1 MKPFLLICCSIFCLN
16 SISAQHDFYTKGA
29 YTFTKS
35 DSLRG
40 MLRPERTCF
49 DVTFYELD
57 IEVNIKNK
65 SIAGFVE
72 MTYQIVENFST
83 LQIDLFENMLIDKI
97 EYKGQTLDY
106 RREFDAVFINFPKEQ
121 TKGKKGKIRIYYH
134 GNPQSA
140 RMPPWDG
147 GFVWKTDN
155 NDNPWIG
162 VACEG
167 DGASLWWPN
176 KDHLSDE
183 PDSMAINITIPD
195 GLTCVANGNL
205 RSIDKK
211 AGKNRFNWFVSYPIN
226 NYNVSIN
233 IANYAHWTEEFSAT
247 DGEILALDYYVL
259 DYNLEKAKKHF
270 KQTHQVLAA
279 FEHYFDKYPFW
290 EDGFA
295 LVETPYLGM
304 EHQGAIAYGNQ
315 YKRGYLGGMIPRD
328 MDWDYIIVHET
339 GHEYFGNSIS
349 CRDLSEMWIHE
360 SFTTYMEALYVE
372 YAYNYDD
379 AVRYLNTQ
387 RRFIGNKEPILGPK
401 DVNWEDWSSSDHY
414 YKGAWILHTL
424 RHAINDDKKWFD
436 ILKGFYQKFSIS
448 NITTSDFVEYV
459 NKATNK
465 NFSSFF
471 DQYLEYPNIPVL
483 EYKLAEEGENLA
495 VNYRWKT
502 DVENFDMPI
511 RFGKKGKYLEVQPT
525 TQKWQSVVL
534 KDLSKRDFK
543 IAKELFLIET
553 KKQR

>member
-1 MKPFLLICCSIFCLN
+1 MKSFLLACCTIFCLN
-16 SISAQHDFYTKGA
+16 SISAQHDFYTKGD
-29 YTFTKS
+29 YIFTKS

-57 IEVNIKNK
+57 IEVDIENR

-72 MTYQIVENFST
+72 MRYQIVEDFST
-83 LQIDLFENMLIDKI
+83 LQIDLFANMTIDKI
-97 EYKGQTLDY
+97 EYEGKTLNY
-106 RREFDAVFINFPKEQ
+106 RREFDAVFVNFSKNQ
-121 TKGKKGKIRIYYH
+121 IKGQKGKIRIYYH
-134 GNPQSA
+134 GKPQVA

-147 GFVWKTDN
+147 GFVWKTDKN
-155 NDNPWIG
+155 KKPWIG

-195 GLTCVANGNL
+195 GLICVANGNL

-211 AGKNRFNWFVSYPIN
+211 EDKNRFNWFASYPIN

-233 IANYAHWTEEFSAT
+233 IADYAHWTEEFSAT
-247 DGEILALDYYVL
+247 DGTILALDYYVL
-259 DYNLEKAKKHF
+259 TYNLEKAKKHF

-279 FEHYFDKYPFW
+279 YEYYFDKYPFW

-315 YKRGYLGGMIPRD
+315 YKRGYLGGMIPPD

-349 CRDLSEMWIHE
+349 CKDLSEMWIHE

-424 RHAINDDKKWFD
+424 RHVINDDKKWFAL
-436 ILKGFYQKFSIS
+436 IKGFYQKFSIS

-459 NKATNK
+459 NEATDK
-465 NFSSFF
+465 DFTSFF
-471 DQYLEYPNIPVL
+471 DQYLEYPDIPVL
-483 EYKLAEEGENLA
+483 EYKLKEKGKNLI
-495 VNYRWKT
+495 VSYRWKT
-502 DVENFDMPI
+502 DVTVFNMPI
-511 RFGKKGKYLEVQPT
+511 RFGQKGNYLTVHPNT
-525 TQKWQSVVL
+525 KKWQSVVL
-534 KDLSKRDFK
+534 KGLSIRDFK
-543 IAKELFLIET
+543 VAKELFLIET
-553 KKQR
+553 EKQK